1 MIHIKRAINGIS
13 INGTEYLLTE
23 DSSKPMEFKSITEA
37 KAFLISK
44 GVKRKYLDD
53 FIYEEAEVETLKGK
67 DIQSCH
73 ISYENLVV
81 LDKKGN
87 KYYIAPKNFWKLM
100 EKVEFQIEV
109 KRTRKHLTP
118 M

>member
-1 MIHIKRAINGIS
+1 
-13 INGTEYLLTE
+13 
-23 DSSKPMEFKSITEA
+23 MEFKSIKEA
-37 KAFLISK
+37 HAFLIK
-44 GVKRKYLDD
+44 HGVKRKNLDA
-53 FIYEEAEVETLKGK
+53 FEYEDTDDQETLKGT